1 MESHIFF
8 HALGWIRGLRTEMWG
23 LRFDGAK
30 GIFRHALEFI
40 KENYPKHAIVEGM
53 DVYDYNDKVMDMDGY
68 HRSLAVE

>member
-1 MESHIFF
+1 
-8 HALGWIRGLRTEMWG
+8 MWG